1 MHVDYAQCWIWQRSV
16 SSQSTLTVVDRS
28 YTNFREFT
36 KGEVRRIL
44 LPYPLMNNP
53 TTHLVAYYLYAQIS
67 PLWGVRSRRRLGL

>member
-1 MHVDYAQCWIWQRSV
+1 MCQMATSEANFSELRQR
-16 SSQSTLTVVDRS
+16 
-28 YTNFREFT
+28 
-36 KGEVRRIL
+36 EVRRIN